1 MRRSGGWMR
10 RALALASTVLLLAV
24 CLLAA
29 SCGKEGGEKTGKTGG
44 AGTQMQ
50 IEDRGDVDAL
60 LDDLDG
66 IMNDVDPEDFS
77 QDKLSDSEL
86 GL

>member
-1 MRRSGGWMR
+1 MRRSGDWMR
-10 RALALASTVLLLAV
+10 WALALAATALLLAV

-29 SCGKEGGEKTGKTGG
+29 SCGGKGGEKTGKTGG
-44 AGTQMQ
+44 GGTQIQ
-50 IEDRGDVDAL
+50 VEDQGDVDAL

-66 IMNDVDPEDFS
+66 IMNSVDADDFDQS
-77 QDKLSDSEL
+77 KLSDAEL